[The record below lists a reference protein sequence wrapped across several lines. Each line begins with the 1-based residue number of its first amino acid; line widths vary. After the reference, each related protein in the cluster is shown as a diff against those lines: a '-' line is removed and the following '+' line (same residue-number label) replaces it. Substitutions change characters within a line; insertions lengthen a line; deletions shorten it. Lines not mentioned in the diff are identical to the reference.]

1 MKEILKK
8 NRIDSLFGSIHQGI
22 LSLYFTAG
30 YPNLDDTATIIKSI
44 ENAGADLVEIGI
56 PFSDPIADGP
66 TIQQSNQV
74 ALDNGM
80 HLSLL
85 LDQLSNI
92 RAEVQL
98 PLILMGYL
106 NPLLQFGIE
115 KLCTRCREIG
125 IDGFIIPDLPI
136 NEYQEQYQ
144 SIFESH
150 GLFNI
155 FLISPQTSQE
165 RIVRIDQ
172 NTRGFIYMVAAASTT
187 GARNTVSEDQMAY
200 FARIKAMKLNNPT
213 LIGFGISNKPGYDLA
228 CQYASGVIIGSAFI
242 EVLSKSDNLETDIQ
256 GFIDSIKG
264 NKH

>member
-1 MKEILKK
+1 MKEILKE
-8 NRIDSLFGSIHQGI
+8 NRIDDLFESVQGDI

-30 YPNLDDTATIIKSI
+30 YPNLDDTVTIIKNI
-44 ENAGADLVEIGI
+44 ENAGADLIEIGI

-66 TIQQSNQV
+66 TIQQSNQT

-85 LDQLSNI
+85 LDQLSDL
-92 RAEVQL
+92 RGEVKL
-98 PLILMGYL
+98 PIILMGYL
-106 NPLLQFGIE
+106 NPLLQFGID
-115 KLCTRCREIG
+115 KLCAKCHEIG

-136 NEYQEQYQ
+136 DEYLDQYQ
-144 SIFESH
+144 SIFETF

-165 RIVRIDQ
+165 RILRIDQ
-172 NTRGFIYMVAAASTT
+172 TSKGFIYMVAAASTT
-187 GARNTVSEDQMAY
+187 GARNEVSENQISY
-200 FARIKAMKLNNPT
+200 FARIQAMKLNNPT

-228 CQYASGVIIGSAFI
+228 CHYASGAIIGSAFI
-242 EVLSKSDNLETDIQ
+242 EVLSNSKNLAIDIRQ
-256 GFIDSIKG
+256 FIDSIKG

>member
-1 MKEILKK
+1 MNEILKT
-8 NRIDSLFGSIHQGI
+8 NRIDSLFESVQGGI
-22 LSLYFTAG
+22 LSVYFTAG
-30 YPNLDDTATIIKSI
+30 YPNLDDTLTIIKNL

-85 LDQLSNI
+85 LDQLSDI
-92 RAEVQL
+92 RAEIKS

-106 NPLLQFGIE
+106 NPLLQFGIK
-115 KLCTRCREIG
+115 KLCAKCHEIG

-136 NEYQEQYQ
+136 DEYLNQYQ
-144 SIFESH
+144 SIFESF

-155 FLISPQTSQE
+155 FLISPHTSQE
-165 RIVRIDQ
+165 RILRIDQ
-172 NTRGFIYMVAAASTT
+172 NTKGFIYMVAAASTT
-187 GARNTVSEDQMAY
+187 GVRDTVSEDQIAY
-200 FARIKAMKLNNPT
+200 FARIQAMKLNNPT
-213 LIGFGISNKPGYDLA
+213 LIGFGISNKAGFDQA
-228 CQYASGVIIGSAFI
+228 CLYASGVIIGSAFI
-242 EVLSKSDNLETDIQ
+242 EILSRSKNLEIDIQ
-256 GFIDSIKG
+256 QFIDSIKG